1 MAIKHKYASASTT
14 VISHAATLATGANT
28 WSTGTT
34 MTALDNSTDKYPHC
48 RFVLDIP
55 DTFAAAPTAGSTV
68 NLYMTVNNI
77 DGTSDET
84 PVPGATDI
92 VNLARFVGSFRLD
105 NQDPAGG
112 YRKPIYVF
120 DVLAGVENADFYI
133 ENQSGQT
140 ISYTS
145 NATTVKA
152 TPFTFEDV

>member
-14 VISHAATLATGANT
+14 VISHAATLANGANT
-28 WSTGTT
+28 WATGTT
-34 MTALDNSTDKYPHC
+34 MTPLDNSTDKYPHC
-48 RFVLDIP
+48 RFVLDIV

-84 PVPGATDI
+84 PLPGATDI
-92 VNLARFVGSFRLD
+92 VNLARYVGSFRLD
-105 NQDPAGG
+105 NQDVAT
-112 YRKPIYVF
+112 RKPIYVL
-120 DVLAGVENADFYI
+120 DCLVGVESADFYI

-140 ISYTS
+140 ISYSS

>member
-1 MAIKHKYASASTT
+1 MAIKHKYAASSTT
-14 VISHAATLATGANT
+14 VISHAATLAAGANT
-28 WSTGTT
+28 WATGTT
-34 MTALDNSTDKYPHC
+34 MTSLDNSTDKYPHC

-55 DTFAAAPTAGSTV
+55 DTFAAAPTAGSAV

-84 PVPGATDI
+84 PLPGATDI
-92 VNLARFVGSFRLD
+92 VNLARYVGAFRMD
-105 NQDPAGG
+105 NQDVAT
-112 YRKPIYVF
+112 RKVLIVF
-120 DVLAGVENADFYI
+120 DVLAGVESADFYI

-140 ISYTS
+140 ISYSS